1 MMAVAACVRKTGR
14 GTCRG
19 MPIPVVIRCE
29 CGAETRGDAGETLV
43 CEQCGRRY
51 ETAGVMSEQLLQAR
65 SAAVR
70 HKVLARLGIGV
81 VGLLT
86 VLALFQFGMLG
97 FVVTFAV
104 TALLWFGVV
113 MRIARKRAFGAILSA
128 ETTRIQAEE

>member
-1 MMAVAACVRKTGR
+1 MG
-14 GTCRG
+14 
-19 MPIPVVIRCE
+19 IPVVIRCE

-70 HKVLARLGIGV
+70 HKVMTRLGVGI

-86 VLALFQFGMLG
+86 VLALFRFGYVG
-97 FVVTFAV
+97 FFVTFAV
-104 TALLWFGVV
+104 AALLWFGVV
-113 MRIARKRAFGAILSA
+113 MRWARKRSFGTILSA